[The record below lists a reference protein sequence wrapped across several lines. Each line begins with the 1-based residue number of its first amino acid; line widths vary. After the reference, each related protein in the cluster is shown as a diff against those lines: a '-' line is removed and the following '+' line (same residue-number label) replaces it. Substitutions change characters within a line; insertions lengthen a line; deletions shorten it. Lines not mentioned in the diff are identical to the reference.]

1 MKDSE
6 FIALLNLYLDHEISA
21 TDAARLEA
29 EVQVHPARRNDYQQ
43 NCRMQKA
50 CRVLAADFTTADSSP
65 ATEAEQKVVA
75 FDAAVATAAAER
87 RQRVRGLYSLG
98 GLAAVA
104 ACIAFVLVNR
114 GTPDAPTAPEVIAGT
129 AVAPA
134 AVEVPVAQAAASAAP
149 RGGIVS
155 VAGNRAASPRVQPS
169 LVSEQLFL
177 SNTPTNALLTASM
190 QDSAHQL
197 AWIPNLQLAPLS
209 QRTPAEE
216 LRFDARPATL
226 RPEVRSLGG
235 PQAQPGAEIEMAAFR
250 FVR

>member
-6 FIALLNLYLDHEISA
+6 FIELLNLYLDHEITA
-21 TDAARLEA
+21 ADAARLEA
-29 EVQVHPARRNDYQQ
+29 EVQINPARRKVYQQ
-43 NCRMQKA
+43 YCRLQKA
-50 CRVLAADFTTADSSP
+50 CKVLAADYATTESGA
-65 ATEAEQKVVA
+65 AAEAGKKVVA

-87 RQRVRGLYSLG
+87 SQRVRGLYSFG

-104 ACIAFVLVNR
+104 ACVAFVLVNR
-114 GTPDAPTAPEVIAGT
+114 GTPNAATEQAVVAAPSTM

-134 AVEVPVAQAAASAAP
+134 APVAAP
-149 RGGIVS
+149 SPAVRGGIVS
-155 VAGNRAASPRVQPS
+155 VAGNRAPSPRVQPT

-177 SNTPTNALLTASM
+177 SNSSTNALLTAAV
-190 QDSAHQL
+190 QDSAKQL
-197 AWIPNLQLAPLS
+197 DWIANLQLAPLS
-209 QRTPAEE
+209 QRLHVEE

-226 RPEVRSLGG
+226 RPEVRTLGE